1 MEAII
6 KTTNSSSRGRK
17 HIQPDLG
24 DTREPYIVT
33 EEDKGRRIGEERET
47 HHAKL

>member
-1 MEAII
+1 MKAMR
-6 KTTNSSSRGRK
+6 KATNSSSRGPK

-33 EEDKGRRIGEERET
+33 EEDKGRPIGEEWET
-47 HHAKL
+47 HHGKL

>member
-1 MEAII
+1 MEAIT

-33 EEDKGRRIGEERET
+33 EVDKGRRIREEWET
-47 HHAKL
+47 HHVKL